1 MDEYKEEIIWH
12 EISMRPLTEEEAK
25 EYEEWFY
32 GSVPSCIMDCELPDE
47 DGQEILVAT
56 KYGVDTDTY
65 MMDSDDYYNSSYLD
79 SGREWTEVFA
89 WAEMPKYRGE
99 GRG

>member
-1 MDEYKEEIIWH
+1 MADYKEEITWH

-25 EYEEWFY
+25 EYEELNL
-32 GSVPSCIMDCELPDE
+32 SVPPCIMDCELPD

-56 KYGVDTDTY
+56 KYGVDTDEY
-65 MMDSDDYYNSSYLD
+65 LMGCDGCYDACCLD

-89 WAEMPKYRGE
+89 WAEMPKYKGAK
-99 GRG
+99 

>member
-1 MDEYKEEIIWH
+1 MADYKEEIIWH
-12 EISMRPLTEEEAK
+12 EISMRPLTKEEAK
-25 EYEEWFY
+25 EYEELNL
-32 GSVPSCIMDCELPDE
+32 SVPPCIMDCELPD

-56 KYGVDTDTY
+56 KYGVDTDEYLT
-65 MMDSDDYYNSSYLD
+65 DSDDCYNTCYLG

-99 GRG
+99 GNG

>member
-25 EYEEWFY
+25 EYEQLY
-32 GSVPSCIMDCELPDE
+32 GSVPSCILDCELPDY

-56 KYGVDTDTY
+56 EYGVGTDVY
-65 MMDSDDYYNSSYLD
+65 LMGYYGDYNSCYLD
-79 SGREWTEVFA
+79 SGREWAEVFA

-99 GRG
+99 GNG